1 MKGKTSSAFVATVA
15 TVATVAIVAGS
26 MVLAAPS
33 YAARTESSVQSDSIW
48 IGSFGR
54 LHSWRAISRDE
65 IVVWASPS
73 RPYLIKLTHRN
84 PNLRFA
90 HAIGVTSHT
99 GHITRFESV
108 IADGWRTPIE
118 SIVALDRETAKS
130 LRWKRT
136 PRQDRT

>member
-1 MKGKTSSAFVATVA
+1 MKGKTKWLS
-15 TVATVAIVAGS
+15 VAIVAAS
-26 MVLAAPS
+26 VAMAAPS
-33 YAARTESSVQSDSIW
+33 YAARTDSSVQSESIW
-48 IGSFGR
+48 IGSYGR

-73 RPYLIKLTHRN
+73 RPYLIKLSQRN

-99 GHITRFESV
+99 GRITKFESV

-130 LRWKRT
+130 LRWKKAPSRKKT
-136 PRQDRT
+136 

>member
-1 MKGKTSSAFVATVA
+1 MKGKIRLLSIAVVAASVAF
-15 TVATVAIVAGS
+15 
-26 MVLAAPS
+26 AAPS
-33 YAARTESSVQSDSIW
+33 YAAQTNSSVRNDSIW

-73 RPYLIKLTHRN
+73 RPYLITLSQRN

-99 GHITRFESV
+99 GRITKFESV

-130 LRWKRT
+130 LRWKKT
-136 PRQDRT
+136 PSRKTT

>member
-1 MKGKTSSAFVATVA
+1 MKGKIKWLSIAVASASIAF
-15 TVATVAIVAGS
+15 
-26 MVLAAPS
+26 AAPS
-33 YAARTESSVQSDSIW
+33 YATHKESSVRNDSIW
-48 IGSFGR
+48 IGSYGR

-73 RPYLIKLTHRN
+73 RPYLITLSDRN

-90 HAIGVTSHT
+90 QAIGVTSHT
-99 GHITRFESV
+99 GRITKFESV

-130 LRWKRT
+130 LRWKKT
-136 PRQDRT
+136 QDRKKT

>member
-1 MKGKTSSAFVATVA
+1 MKGKIQLLSVAVVA
-15 TVATVAIVAGS
+15 ASLA
-26 MVLAAPS
+26 LAAPS
-33 YAARTESSVQSDSIW
+33 YAARSGSSVQSDSIW

-73 RPYLIKLTHRN
+73 RPYLIKLSNRN

-90 HAIGVTSHT
+90 HTIGVTSHT
-99 GHITRFESV
+99 GRITKFESI

-118 SIVALDRETAKS
+118 SIVALDRETAKT
-130 LRWKRT
+130 LRWKKT
-136 PRQDRT
+136 PSRKTT

>member
-1 MKGKTSSAFVATVA
+1 MKDKIKWLSIAVVSASMAFAT
-15 TVATVAIVAGS
+15 
-26 MVLAAPS
+26 PS
-33 YAARTESSVQSDSIW
+33 YAAHAESSAKSDSIW
-48 IGSFGR
+48 IGSYGR

-73 RPYLIKLTHRN
+73 RPYLITLSRRN

-90 HAIGVTSHT
+90 HAIGVTSHI
-99 GHITRFESV
+99 GRITKFESV

-130 LRWKRT
+130 LRWKKTQSRKKT
-136 PRQDRT
+136 

>member
-1 MKGKTSSAFVATVA
+1 MKGKIKLMSIAVAAMSVTFSVPAYATQTEASAK
-15 TVATVAIVAGS
+15 S
-26 MVLAAPS
+26 
-33 YAARTESSVQSDSIW
+33 ESIW

-65 IVVWASPS
+65 LVVWASPS
-73 RPYLIKLTHRN
+73 RPYLITLSHRN

-99 GHITRFESV
+99 GRISKFESV
-108 IADGWRTPIE
+108 IVDGWRTPIK

-130 LRWKRT
+130 LRWRKAT
-136 PRQDRT
+136 DLDEA

>member
-1 MKGKTSSAFVATVA
+1 MKIKTRVMSIALLAMSAAFAVP
-15 TVATVAIVAGS
+15 S
-26 MVLAAPS
+26 HAAPS
-33 YAARTESSVQSDSIW
+33 ETTVNSESIW

-73 RPYLIKLTHRN
+73 RPYLIKLSRRN
-84 PNLRFA
+84 PHLRFA

-99 GHITRFESV
+99 GRITKFESV
-108 IADGWRTPIE
+108 IVDGWRTPIE

-130 LRWKRT
+130 LRWNKTRNREST
-136 PRQDRT
+136 

>member
-1 MKGKTSSAFVATVA
+1 MKGKTKWLSAAVVAA
-15 TVATVAIVAGS
+15 S
-26 MVLAAPS
+26 MAFAAPS
-33 YAARTESSVQSDSIW
+33 YAARTGSSLQSDSIW
-48 IGSFGR
+48 IGSYGR

-73 RPYLIKLTHRN
+73 RPYLITLSHRN

-99 GHITRFESV
+99 GRITKFESV

-130 LRWKRT
+130 LRWKKT
-136 PRQDRT
+136 PSRKKT

>member
-1 MKGKTSSAFVATVA
+1 MKGKTKMASIAILAASVAFV
-15 TVATVAIVAGS
+15 
-26 MVLAAPS
+26 APS
-33 YAARTESSVQSDSIW
+33 YAARTEASVGSESIW

-73 RPYLIKLTHRN
+73 RPYLIKLSHRN

-90 HAIGVTSHT
+90 HVIGVTSHT
-99 GHITRFESV
+99 GHITKFESV
-108 IADGWRTPIE
+108 IVDGWRTPIK

-130 LRWKRT
+130 LRWKKAQTR
-136 PRQDRT
+136 DRM